1 MNLRVERTYF
11 KNMKFEKIFL
21 FFMKAIITIVA
32 FIIFIFV
39 WKYLNKKSLGMQTL
53 IDYMIKDYIIICT
66 ILMTV
71 SWFLHIEIKLGHSLE
86 YVLALFVIMF
96 NYFWLL
102 VIFWQIFATMI
113 IRYLTIFYQ
122 PLLNNYEDNH
132 VRIVTRIFIGKPD
145 SSIRILE
152 KSNKYL

>member
-1 MNLRVERTYF
+1 
-11 KNMKFEKIFL
+11 MKFEKIFL

-145 SSIRILE
+145 SSISILE
-152 KSNKYL
+152 KSNKYLW

>member
-113 IRYLTIFYQ
+113 IRYLTIFINLYWTTMKITMSELS
-122 PLLNNYEDNH
+122 PE
-132 VRIVTRIFIGKPD
+132 F
-145 SSIRILE
+145 S
-152 KSNKYL
+152 